1 MFADEQRRVVAAL
14 GPAARAVEHVG
25 SSSVP
30 GLSGRAEIDILVGV
44 GDADDV
50 RASTDRLTSIGYRTL
65 ACSPPDGE
73 PYRLLTRQGTIPFEL
88 LVVEHDSPLWRRHVG
103 LRDYLRSDPER
114 ARAYG
119 RLKSRWA
126 ARHGVDTAG
135 YKEAKRRF
143 WAAVEAPSAE
153 R

>member
-1 MFADEQRRVVAAL
+1 MFADEQRHVVAAL
-14 GPAARAVEHVG
+14 RPAVRAVEHVG

-50 RASTDRLTSIGYRTL
+50 RASTDRLESIGYRTL

-73 PYRLLTRQGTIPFEL
+73 PYRLLTRRGTIPFEL
-88 LVVEHDSPLWRRHVG
+88 LVVEHDGPLWRRHVG

-119 RLKSRWA
+119 RLKARWA

-135 YKEAKRRF
+135 YKESKRRF
-143 WAAVEAPSAE
+143 WAAVKSPSAD